1 MTRIIRILLFLI
13 VYLTFVLLNILTL
26 IERFELSAH
35 GLTVHCSTYWAKS
48 ANKSYNKKSLN
59 DLNSRSN
66 IIDISVKFK
75 IITNTRQ
82 PNILENI
89 MVGSKFVR
97 RLANFTMLGNTFNL
111 NEIASKLHKS
121 NKSLY
126 QKLSHNYI

>member
-1 MTRIIRILLFLI
+1 
-13 VYLTFVLLNILTL
+13 
-26 IERFELSAH
+26 
-35 GLTVHCSTYWAKS
+35 
-48 ANKSYNKKSLN
+48 
-59 DLNSRSN
+59 
-66 IIDISVKFK
+66 
-75 IITNTRQ
+75 
-82 PNILENI
+82 